1 MSVKDLSMRQ
11 INKLKQ
17 EFLALSEDGNGSISA
32 NELSKL
38 LREVK
43 KRNNL
48 SERDISRILENAD
61 KDGSGTIQV
70 HEFLGAIGTKKDR
83 EIILKAFTNRS
94 AILKQFSLIDKQG
107 KGYIT
112 MEEFKHCLETTSNKR
127 ISKDKMEI
135 VMQNSDKNGD
145 GKIDFEEFLTAM
157 TL

>member
-1 MSVKDLSMRQ
+1 MSIKDLSMRQ

-17 EFLALSEDGNGSISA
+17 EFMALSENGNGSISV
-32 NELSKL
+32 NQLDKL

-48 SERDISRILENAD
+48 SERDISRILTNAD
-61 KDGSGTIQV
+61 KDGSGTIEV
-70 HEFLGAIGTKKDR
+70 HEFLGAIATKKDR

-94 AILKQFSLIDKQG
+94 AILKQFSMIDKKG
-107 KGYIT
+107 RGYIT
-112 MEEFKHCLETTSNKR
+112 MDEFKNCLETTSNKR
-127 ISKDKMEI
+127 ITADKMEGI
-135 VMQNSDKNGD
+135 MTHIDKNGD

>member
-1 MSVKDLSMRQ
+1 MRQ

-17 EFLALSEDGNGSISA
+17 EFLALSENGNGSISVHQ
-32 NELSKL
+32 LDKL

-61 KDGSGTIQV
+61 KDGSGTIEV

-94 AILKQFSLIDKQG
+94 AILKQFSMIDKQC

-112 MEEFKHCLETTSNKR
+112 MDEFKNCLETTSNKR
-127 ISKDKMEI
+127 ITKDKMEGI
-135 VMQNSDKNGD
+135 MTNIDKNSD

>member
-1 MSVKDLSMRQ
+1 MRQ

-17 EFLALSEDGNGSISA
+17 EFIALSENGNGSISVI
-32 NELSKL
+32 ELDKL

-48 SERDISRILENAD
+48 SERDISRILANAD
-61 KDGSGTIQV
+61 KDGSGTVEV
-70 HEFLGAIGTKKDR
+70 HEFLGAIETKKDR

-94 AILKQFSLIDKQG
+94 AIMKQFSMIDKKG

-112 MEEFKHCLETTSNKR
+112 MDEFKNCLETTSNKS
-127 ISKDKMEI
+127 ISKDKMEGI
-135 VMQNSDKNGD
+135 MTNIDKNRD

-157 TL
+157 TI